1 MSERRVGMV
10 LTLAAMASLALASGA
25 SARPQTSA
33 AAPAQQS
40 PTVQA
45 APTAQPGEA
54 GPAPKTAEQVFKNI
68 QVLKGVP
75 ADQVIPAMQ
84 FIANSLGVEC
94 KYCHVEHA
102 FDKDDKLPKK
112 TARKMMTMM
121 FAINQDNFKGQHVVS
136 CYSCHHGSKAP
147 VAIPIIAEEEA
158 KPEAGAAGTPS
169 TGLAAMPVPP
179 PADQLVEKYV
189 AALGGADAIEKI
201 TSRVAKGTLS
211 GFGGHQFPIEVYS
224 KAPDK
229 RVSVM
234 HLPNGES
241 LTGYDGRQGWLGGG
255 DRPPREVT
263 GGELEL
269 MKLDADFYFPARL
282 KQNFSQLRLARPEK
296 VGDAE
301 AWVLMGIKP
310 GQPPVKLYFDK
321 QSGLLVRMVEYID
334 TPVGRNPT
342 QIDYADYRDS
352 GGVKVPFRWTIA
364 RPLGRFTIQV
374 DQMEQNVPVDD
385 AKFTMPPAPASPA
398 AGHQ

>member
-1 MSERRVGMV
+1 MRKWRKRTV
-10 LTLAAMASLALASGA
+10 LTLAAMVASLAIASGA
-25 SARPQTSA
+25 GARPQAGA
-33 AAPAQQS
+33 AAPAPQ
-40 PTVQA
+40 
-45 APTAQPGEA
+45 APTAQPGQA
-54 GPAPKTAEQVFKNI
+54 GPAPKTAEQAFKNI
-68 QVLKGVP
+68 QILKGVP

-84 FIANSLGVEC
+84 FIANSLGVRCE
-94 KYCHVEHA
+94 YCHVEHA
-102 FDKDDKLPKK
+102 FDKDDKVPKK

-147 VAIPIIAEEEA
+147 VAIPIIAEEEPQ
-158 KPEAGAAGTPS
+158 PEPGAPGMPGAPGTMA
-169 TGLAAMPVPP
+169 AAMPVPP
-179 PADQLVEKYV
+179 PVNQLVEKYV
-189 AALGGADAIEKI
+189 AALGGADAIEKT
-201 TSRVAKGTLS
+201 TSRVEKGTLS
-211 GFGGHQFPIEVYS
+211 GFGGHALPIEVYS

-241 LTGYDGRQGWLGGG
+241 LTGYDGHVGWLGGG

-282 KQNFSQLRLARPEK
+282 KQEFSQLRPARPEK

-301 AWVLMGIKP
+301 AWVVMGVKP

-321 QSGLLVRMVEYID
+321 QSGLLVRMVEYVD

-342 QIDYADYRDS
+342 EITYADYRDS

-385 AKFTMPPAPASPA
+385 ARFSMPPAPASPP

>member
-1 MSERRVGMV
+1 MSERRKRMV
-10 LTLAAMASLALASGA
+10 LTLAAIVTSLAIASRA
-25 SARPQTSA
+25 SARPQA
-33 AAPAQQS
+33 GVA
-40 PTVQA
+40 QA
-45 APTAQPGEA
+45 A
-54 GPAPKTAEQVFKNI
+54 PAPKTAEQAFKNI
-68 QVLKGVP
+68 QILKGVP

-84 FIANSLGVEC
+84 FIANSLGVRCE
-94 KYCHVEHA
+94 YCHVEHA

-147 VAIPIIAEEEA
+147 VAIPIIAEEEPQ
-158 KPEAGAAGTPS
+158 PEPGAPGMPGAPGTM
-169 TGLAAMPVPP
+169 AAMPVPP
-179 PADQLVEKYV
+179 PVNQLVEKYV
-189 AALGGADAIEKI
+189 AALGGADAIEKT
-201 TSRVAKGTLS
+201 TSRVEKGTLS
-211 GFGGHQFPIEVYS
+211 GFGGHQVPIEVYS

-241 LTGYDGRQGWLGGG
+241 LTGYDGHVGWLGGG
-255 DRPPREVT
+255 DRPARAVT

-269 MKLDADFYFPARL
+269 MKFDADFYFPARL
-282 KQNFSQLRLARPEK
+282 KQEFSQLRPARPEK

-301 AWVLMGIKP
+301 AWVVMGIKP

-321 QSGLLVRMVEYID
+321 QSGLLVRMVEYVD

-342 QIDYADYRDS
+342 EINYADYRDS

-385 AKFTMPPAPASPA
+385 ARFSMPPAPASPP